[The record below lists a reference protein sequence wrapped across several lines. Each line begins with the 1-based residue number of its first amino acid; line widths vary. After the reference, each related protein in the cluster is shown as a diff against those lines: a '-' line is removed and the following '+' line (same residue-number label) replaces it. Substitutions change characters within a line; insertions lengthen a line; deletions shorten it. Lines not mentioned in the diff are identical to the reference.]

1 MSKSWLIGGL
11 SLGLAVSVGIWLI
24 ASEKGQDPEL
34 SSYSESNKLTATA
47 KQNTGTESSFGALNQ
62 AAQIPTPD
70 EVQFSE
76 QVTEQITEQVEDAL
90 LQFDEIS
97 KYPPTSQPILSEE
110 HVNAFINSSLPQS
123 SLPFPFD
130 GLETPIQV
138 SIELDQ
144 NNYFFGDQI
153 KAKVNISDTPEEAN
167 ITTRAVLMSIEGETL
182 VESGYQETKE
192 NTTFIIFDTQSYL
205 TDAWPIE
212 MNVGAYIDVNGHSI
226 FITAPFKINN
236 ETASLDSIG
245 FSEPIAENLVIPVNL
260 NVKLAGYYYVAGV
273 LYSAKSQQ
281 ALIHLETEGRLTEGF
296 GSLNLNAH
304 IQALKKGGD
313 EGPYYLDKIRIER
326 WSDELI
332 PRDIAGKVDQSE
344 YLVDGY
350 SFKDYENKDYLDPLA
365 EERKRLLQG
374 LSSRL

>member
-1 MSKSWLIGGL
+1 MSKPLLIGGL
-11 SLGLAVSVGIWLI
+11 SLGLAISVGVWINFSDQSVQTDL
-24 ASEKGQDPEL
+24 AMKSNFEHM
-34 SSYSESNKLTATA
+34 SSNTISTSTSNH
-47 KQNTGTESSFGALNQ
+47 SFGGPNQ
-62 AAQIPTPD
+62 AANMPSPE
-70 EVQFSE
+70 EVEFSE
-76 QVTEQITEQVEDAL
+76 QVNDQVENAL
-90 LQFDEIS
+90 MQFDEIS
-97 KYPPTSQPILSEE
+97 KYPPHSQPILNEA
-110 HVNAFINSSLPQS
+110 HVSAFVNSSLPQT

-153 KAKVNISDTPEEAN
+153 KAKINISDIPAGSN
-167 ITTRAVLMSIEGETL
+167 ISTRTVLMSIDGETL
-182 VESGYQETKE
+182 AESGYQETKDDS
-192 NTTFIIFDTQSYL
+192 TFVVFDTQSYA
-205 TDAWPIE
+205 TSDWPIE
-212 MNVGAYIDVNGHSI
+212 MNVGAYIDVNGHNL
-226 FITAPFKINN
+226 FITAPFKINS

-245 FSEPIAENLVIPVNL
+245 FSEPVAENLVIPVNL
-260 NVKLAGYYYVAGV
+260 DVKLAGYYFVAGI
-273 LYSAKSQQ
+273 LYSNKTQQ
-281 ALIHLETEGRLTEGF
+281 PLIHLETEGRLAEGMS
-296 GSLNLNAH
+296 SLNLHAH

-332 PRDIAGKVDQSE
+332 PRDIAGKVDHSE

-350 SFKDYENKDYLDPLA
+350 SFTDYEDKPYLDPLA